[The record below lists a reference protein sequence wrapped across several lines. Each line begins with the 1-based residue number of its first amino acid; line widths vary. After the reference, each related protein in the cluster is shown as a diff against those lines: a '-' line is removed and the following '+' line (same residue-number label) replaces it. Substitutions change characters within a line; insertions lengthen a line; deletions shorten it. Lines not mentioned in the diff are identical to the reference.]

1 MEMVIGMSRS
11 IRVARKVHIRTDRAA
26 GKSGGS
32 TFFKGLLGGLSAA
45 TRVYDVEPRSA
56 RSYSGA
62 GLRGDWRAVGDDM
75 RAAMRKVNGE

>member
-1 MEMVIGMSRS
+1 MERVIGMSRS
-11 IRVARKVHIRTDRAA
+11 IQVARKMHIRTDRAA
-26 GKSGGS
+26 GKGGS

-75 RAAMRKVNGE
+75 RTAMRKLNGE